1 MAKIKYIIDY
11 KGYGNF
17 FELTQTRTGEHTQ
30 ITREE
35 AKDYV
40 YDNKYRAENNIVED
54 TFFSVRADVNL
65 RSVPQMEVV

>member
-35 AKDYV
+35 AKDYL